1 VWRPSEGAFAA
12 EALVRDVSIASPLWG
27 APRICGELKLGIDV
41 GQTTVAT
48 ISFRLLYGF
57 LILHH
62 GRREI
67 LWIGTTSPRVPI
79 GSLVNSQKP
88 SAGRKGHDTTF
99 ATEIALRAISSGD
112 FRRWAFEIFQ
122 PRRGRYRR
130 TDIVNGLST

>member
-1 VWRPSEGAFAA
+1 VWRPSEGAFGA

-67 LWIGTTSPRVPI
+67 LWIGTTLPRVPI

-88 SAGRKGHDTTF
+88 PAGRKGHDTTF
-99 ATEIALRAISSGD
+99 G
-112 FRRWAFEIFQ
+112 RWAFEIVQ

>member
-1 VWRPSEGAFAA
+1 MWRPSEGAFGA

-41 GQTTVAT
+41 GQTTVAM

-67 LWIGTTSPRVPI
+67 LWIGD
-79 GSLVNSQKP
+79 NFAP
-88 SAGRKGHDTTF
+88 SADWS
-99 ATEIALRAISSGD
+99 ASQLTE
-112 FRRWAFEIFQ
+112 AFGWEQ
-122 PRRGRYRR
+122 GPRYNIRDR
-130 TDIVNGLST
+130 DSA